1 MLHCGWAALAA
12 ALGTGARS
20 AHARTHTHTPCT
32 PHAHPVHTQ
41 LARLCRWVLDTGKP
55 SPALHPGDPPNPRSP
70 PGLGSREGPRGHQLR
85 RGGPRPAP
93 LPERGAPGTHPACL
107 SPRAF
112 GAREGDGGLAGCPR
126 AVGAPPPSITASL
139 CPSHRAHPG
148 DHLKCYVLTPGG
160 GRAPRLDPFPSPPP
174 PFYILG
180 LRPLRHARAPR
191 GTSPGS
197 LFPNPRAIPRP
208 PGTSGLAGCCPSP
221 IAVTWPERR
230 ASSPAGG
237 WASRMPGC
245 SAGERAVGSGGV
257 GGFFS
262 SRCFPLFRGGMGA
275 ARTGSG
281 VGCCPA
287 SSLLE
292 AGETGGVKL

>member
-32 PHAHPVHTQ
+32 PRAHPVHTQ

-174 PFYILG
+174 PILHP
-180 LRPLRHARAPR
+180 RPSAPPARPRTPRHLSRLPLSQPSRYPPSPGNVGAGGVLPVTHRRDLAGAPSILSCGRVGVADAGMLGR
-191 GTSPGS
+191 GTSGRVGGCWGLLQQP
-197 LFPNPRAIPRP
+197 LFPTFPRWD
-208 PGTSGLAGCCPSP
+208 GCCPHGQRGR
-221 IAVTWPERR
+221 VL
-230 ASSPAGG
+230 
-237 WASRMPGC
+237 PG
-245 SAGERAVGSGGV
+245 V
-257 GGFFS
+257 
-262 SRCFPLFRGGMGA
+262 
-275 ARTGSG
+275 
-281 VGCCPA
+281 
-287 SSLLE
+287 LL
-292 AGETGGVKL
+292 A